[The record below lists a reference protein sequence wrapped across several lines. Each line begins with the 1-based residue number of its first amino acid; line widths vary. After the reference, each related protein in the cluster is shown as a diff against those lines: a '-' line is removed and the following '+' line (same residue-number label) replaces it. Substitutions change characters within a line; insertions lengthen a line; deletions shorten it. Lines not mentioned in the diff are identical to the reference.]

1 METDVRQI
9 EAILRRIES
18 AENSE
23 TFGDIAGMLA
33 DDAVIMVPSH
43 PVQEGK
49 TACTAFVCSVLTD
62 VLEHFNRRIAYTS
75 AEARAIG
82 DVAFD
87 RGTFCFTVSPKSG
100 GSASVE
106 TGKYF
111 FLYSRALD
119 GSWKIGRV
127 IVNLDEREDD
137 EPDLSA

>member
-1 METDVRQI
+1 MFDRSRPT
-9 EAILRRIES
+9 LRRIES
-18 AENSE
+18 AENSG

-49 TACTAFVCSVLTD
+49 MACTAFVCSVLAD

-75 AEARAIG
+75 AEVRVIG

-100 GSASVE
+100 GSATVE

-111 FLYSRALD
+111 LSVFPRARRFVED
-119 GSWKIGRV
+119 RAR
-127 IVNLDEREDD
+127 NRE
-137 EPDLSA
+137 S